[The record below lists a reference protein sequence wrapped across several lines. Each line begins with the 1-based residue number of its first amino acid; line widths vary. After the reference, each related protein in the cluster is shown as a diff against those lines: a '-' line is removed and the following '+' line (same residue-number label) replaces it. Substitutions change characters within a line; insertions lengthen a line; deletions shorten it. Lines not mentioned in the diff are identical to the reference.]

1 MIAIP
6 FLILFLAFL
15 WAFLTL
21 RSMVRLP
28 GKSFHRP
35 FKPYDSE
42 EGEIE
47 KHAQERLQGHVQH
60 LAVEIGTRHCL
71 NPTAYAALEK
81 TAAYLRSVWQSQG
94 YEVQEQ
100 PFDAHGRTVKNLW
113 VEKKGA
119 DGSGKLW
126 VVGAHYDSVP
136 ECPAANDNASGVAA
150 LLELSG
156 LLASQEVSGTLHFV
170 AFVNEESPFGLT
182 PLMGSRVYARRLA
195 EGGRKVAGMISLE
208 TLGFYSAEENSQKYP
223 PPFHLF
229 YPTKADF
236 IAFVG
241 NYPSK
246 KWVHLFGRLFRTACD
261 FPSEGFAPPSFI
273 ADINRSDHWS
283 FWQEGYPAFMVT
295 DTAPF
300 RYPYYHTPWDTPEK
314 IDYPR
319 FTRVVAGIGRVLQ
332 RLTHHQQREKI

>member
-1 MIAIP
+1 MMIFVP
-6 FLILFLAFL
+6 FFTLAAAFL
-15 WAFLTL
+15 WLFLVL

-28 GKSFHRP
+28 GKSYRGP
-35 FKPYDSE
+35 FKPR
-42 EGEIE
+42 EGGDAAAE
-47 KHAQERLQGHVQH
+47 KRIREGLQGHVQR
-60 LAVEIGTRHCL
+60 LAGEIGIRHCL

-81 TAAYLRSVWQSQG
+81 SAGYLRSVWQSQG
-94 YEVQEQ
+94 YEVHEQ
-100 PFDAHGRTVKNLW
+100 PYDAHGRTVRNLW
-113 VEKKGA
+113 VEKKDS

-126 VVGAHYDSVP
+126 VIGAHYDSVP

-156 LLASQEVSGTLHFV
+156 LLASLEVAGTVHFV

-182 PLMGSRVYARRLA
+182 PLMGSRVYSRKLA
-195 EGGRKVAGMISLE
+195 QEGLKVDGMISLE
-208 TLGFYSAEENSQKYP
+208 TLGCYSDQENSQKYP

-229 YPTKADF
+229 YPTKANF

-241 NYPSK
+241 NYASK
-246 KWVHLFGRLFRTACD
+246 KWVHLFGRLFRASCD
-261 FPSEGFAPPSFI
+261 FPSEGFAPPTFI

-319 FTRVVAGIGRVLQ
+319 FARVVVGIGRVL
-332 RLTHHQQREKI
+332 RLLTHGK